1 MTYTIA
7 ILSIF
12 LLIWILSLGLNAFFL
27 LLGLRW
33 AKVEEANFR
42 RAFKASIVMFL
53 VAIILVLGQRYF
65 YGSGE
70 RPVAEE
76 LVILAMQ
83 IVGLLVVT
91 RLFFGTGMLRSF
103 QATLPLFAAGAISLA
118 FAALIFVPFIAD
130 AFVVP
135 TGSMAPT
142 ILGRHIEARCKTCD
156 QPTFVSA
163 SHEHVHSQQESHGI
177 CVNFHSNTFKD
188 NRGMPNEG
196 DRILNAKFLA
206 PQRWD
211 VAVFKLPSDPNIN
224 YVKRVVGLP
233 GETIYID
240 KGSVHANGQKLT
252 PPEHLA
258 NIIYSDSSGSLK
270 AINGTKDNPAAL
282 GPDEYFML
290 GDNTERALA
299 ARHWKTGAPGRQP
312 YAVPKSY
319 IEGVVTT
326 IYWPVDRWRS
336 FK

>member
-1 MTYTIA
+1 VTYTIA

-233 GETIYID
+233 GETIY
-240 KGSVHANGQKLT
+240 
-252 PPEHLA
+252 
-258 NIIYSDSSGSLK
+258 SDSSGSLK

-290 GDNTERALA
+290 GDNTERALD